1 MSNSMEDKI
10 EELIEWNI
18 ENLADV
24 FGARADTLTSLQYD
38 AIDRIFRYD
47 GITPYDK
54 KSNGM
59 IELEYK
65 EMMLTKKEIGEEIE

>member
-24 FGARADTLTSLQYD
+24 FGARADTLTSLQYT

-47 GITPYDK
+47 GVIPFEK
-54 KSNGM
+54 KTNGLV
-59 IELEYK
+59 ELEYK
-65 EMMLTKKEIGEEIE
+65 EMVETKKEIGYDDE